1 MGTYSLTL
9 ILPTRRDP
17 ALQCQARVSCSLEI
31 LISVFRVSAC
41 AQPPLSNQATFL
53 PLSPTPALHFTFSLS
68 LSASPSRRLSLLSRK
83 IKRPRKKQRETG
95 QRQRDAER
103 KVLLLPAVEKRKK
116 NEKQAVAQRRLLLF
130 SLSLCLSLSA
140 CGRGI
145 FAGDDDNLLKS
156 CHGRR
161 RDWLGHRSKLAAVI
175 RVQRVK
181 KKGIRGDAT
190 GGMGGQTRNE
200 GERCAHE
207 KKYVEEVFIC
217 FPGVVSREVSS
228 LLI

>member
-103 KVLLLPAVEKRKK
+103 KVLLLPAVEKHKK

-130 SLSLCLSLSA
+130 SLSLCLSLGLWSRNI
-140 CGRGI
+140 C
-145 FAGDDDNLLKS
+145 
-156 CHGRR
+156 GRR
-161 RDWLGHRSKLAAVI
+161 RQSFKKLPRTTTRLA
-175 RVQRVK
+175 RTSLKTCGRY
-181 KKGIRGDAT
+181 T
-190 GGMGGQTRNE
+190 GTE
-200 GERCAHE
+200 GE
-207 KKYVEEVFIC
+207 KKRNKGGTQWGGWADRRVTRASGARTKKSMLKRFLSV
-217 FPGVVSREVSS
+217 FPGS
-228 LLI
+228 LAVKYRRY